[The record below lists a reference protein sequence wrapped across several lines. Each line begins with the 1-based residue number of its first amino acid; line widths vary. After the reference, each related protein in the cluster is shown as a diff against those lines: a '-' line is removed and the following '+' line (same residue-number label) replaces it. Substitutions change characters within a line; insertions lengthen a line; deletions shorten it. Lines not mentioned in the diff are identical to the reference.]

1 MGHFPLGRSLNGPGV
16 DSSGA
21 AKQGMAVS
29 RLLLLCMVATEVW
42 DAETKPKDFVCN
54 RAARRALNIVME
66 MEGAL
71 GDCSHLRT
79 LSSPVQLPCPA
90 LHVASWENKS
100 RQEKR
105 GDIVASLKVLVES
118 VKVLQSLNLPTCGS
132 SLLRRLETN
141 VNNYLLVVTRLR
153 LSGPAVEPAL
163 SCVPRSTRSVSTLLL
178 KYNQL
183 LTGKVEMLM
192 VDLEDTCT
200 SQ

>member
-71 GDCSHLRT
+71 
-79 LSSPVQLPCPA
+79 
-90 LHVASWENKS
+90 